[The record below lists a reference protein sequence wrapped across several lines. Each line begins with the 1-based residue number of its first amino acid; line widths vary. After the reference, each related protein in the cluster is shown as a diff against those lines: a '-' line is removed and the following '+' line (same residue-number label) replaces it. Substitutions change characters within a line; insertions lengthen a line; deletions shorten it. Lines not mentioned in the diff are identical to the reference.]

1 MINEKAIYSVKNRS
15 ASTVIYSIPEM
26 NNLRR
31 EFRPGEIKS
40 VTGSELIQ
48 LSYRP
53 GGRRII
59 ENYLLINNE
68 EVLDG
73 LNMEVEPEY
82 KLDEAGVVK
91 LLKDGSED
99 QLIDCLN
106 FAPEGVKDLVKAVA
120 LAMPLNDL
128 NKCKI
133 IKDMLGYDVLFVRS
147 TNEQIAKESGAEAAP
162 APAKKRRVTSTSAA
176 AKQTTTTAK
185 RKTRKVATPEYT
197 E

>member
-162 APAKKRRVTSTSAA
+162 APAKKRRVAPTSAA
-176 AKQTTTTAK
+176 TKQTTTTAK

>member
-147 TNEQIAKESGAEAAP
+147 TNEQIAKESGAEATP
-162 APAKKRRVTSTSAA
+162 APAKKRRVASTSSAT
-176 AKQTTTTAK
+176 KQTTTTAK

>member
-162 APAKKRRVTSTSAA
+162 APAKKRRVASTSAA
-176 AKQTTTTAK
+176 TKQTTTTTK

>member
-147 TNEQIAKESGAEAAP
+147 TNEQIAKESGAEATP
-162 APAKKRRVTSTSAA
+162 APAKKRRVASTSSAT
-176 AKQTTTTAK
+176 KQTITTAK

>member
-162 APAKKRRVTSTSAA
+162 VPAKKRRVASTSSAT
-176 AKQTTTTAK
+176 KQTTTTAK

>member
-162 APAKKRRVTSTSAA
+162 APAKKRRVTSTSSAT
-176 AKQTTTTAK
+176 KQTTTTTK

>member
-68 EVLDG
+68 EVLNG

-162 APAKKRRVTSTSAA
+162 TPAKKRRVASTSSAT
-176 AKQTTTTAK
+176 KQTTTTAK

>member
-147 TNEQIAKESGAEAAP
+147 TNEQIAKESGAEATP
-162 APAKKRRVTSTSAA
+162 APAKKRRVASNSAET
-176 AKQTTTTAK
+176 KQTTTTAK

>member
-162 APAKKRRVTSTSAA
+162 APAKKRRVASTSSAT
-176 AKQTTTTAK
+176 KQTITTAK

>member
-15 ASTVIYSIPEM
+15 VSTVIYSIPEM

-162 APAKKRRVTSTSAA
+162 APAKKRRVASTSSA

>member
-162 APAKKRRVTSTSAA
+162 APAKKRRVASTSAA
-176 AKQTTTTAK
+176 AKQTTTTTK

>member
-162 APAKKRRVTSTSAA
+162 APAKKRRVASTSSATN
-176 AKQTTTTAK
+176 QTTTTAK

>member
-147 TNEQIAKESGAEAAP
+147 TNEQIVKESGAEAAP
-162 APAKKRRVTSTSAA
+162 APAKKRRVASTSAA
-176 AKQTTTTAK
+176 AKQTTTTVK

>member
-162 APAKKRRVTSTSAA
+162 APAKKRRVASTSAA
-176 AKQTTTTAK
+176 AKQTTTAAK

>member
-162 APAKKRRVTSTSAA
+162 APAKKRRIASTSAA

>member
-1 MINEKAIYSVKNRS
+1 MIHQKAIYSVKNRS

-31 EFRPGEIKS
+31 EFSPGEIKS

-162 APAKKRRVTSTSAA
+162 APAKKRRVASTSSAT
-176 AKQTTTTAK
+176 KQTTTTAK

>member
-91 LLKDGSED
+91 LLRDGSED

-162 APAKKRRVTSTSAA
+162 APAKKRRVASTSSAT
-176 AKQTTTTAK
+176 KQTTTTAK

>member
-91 LLKDGSED
+91 LLRDGSED

-162 APAKKRRVTSTSAA
+162 APAKKRRVASTSAA
-176 AKQTTTTAK
+176 TKQTTTTAK

>member
-68 EVLDG
+68 GVLDG

-162 APAKKRRVTSTSAA
+162 APAKKRRVASTSAA

>member
-162 APAKKRRVTSTSAA
+162 APAKKRRVTSTSSAT
-176 AKQTTTTAK
+176 KQTTTTAK

>member
-147 TNEQIAKESGAEAAP
+147 TNEQIAKESGAEATP
-162 APAKKRRVTSTSAA
+162 APAKKRRVASTSSA

>member
-68 EVLDG
+68 EVLNG

-147 TNEQIAKESGAEAAP
+147 TNEQIAKESGAETAP
-162 APAKKRRVTSTSAA
+162 APAKKRRVASTSAA

>member
-162 APAKKRRVTSTSAA
+162 ASAKKRRVASTSAA

>member
-82 KLDEAGVVK
+82 RLDEAGVVK

-162 APAKKRRVTSTSAA
+162 APAKKRRVASTSSAT
-176 AKQTTTTAK
+176 KQTTTTAK

>member
-73 LNMEVEPEY
+73 FNMEVEPEY

-162 APAKKRRVTSTSAA
+162 APAKKRRVASTSSAT
-176 AKQTTTTAK
+176 KQTTTTAK

>member
-162 APAKKRRVTSTSAA
+162 APAKKRRVASTSAA

-185 RKTRKVATPEYT
+185 RKTRKVSTPEYT

>member
-162 APAKKRRVTSTSAA
+162 APAKKRRVASTSSAT
-176 AKQTTTTAK
+176 KQTKKKKK
-185 RKTRKVATPEYT
+185 RKTRKVAEYT